1 MTQPH
6 HRHRHP
12 RYRKKYKV
20 TNWPS
25 YERFLI
31 KRGDFTLWLSEDAIQ
46 SWYGDSNDLVG
57 RPQVYSDLAIETAL
71 SLRLL
76 FKLPLRQTEGFLRS
90 LFNLMKVDLSVPD
103 HTTLSRRSSSL
114 KTQLKSVGQPNGRVD
129 LVIDSTGLV
138 IHGEGRWTR
147 HKHGKRKRCGWRKLH
162 IGVSHGLIVA
172 NHLTD
177 ERGCD
182 GVIAPILI
190 DQTGH
195 IDSLVADKGYDQ
207 NDVYEAGQVHL
218 NQGGEVIIHPRAN
231 AVISASGEAALRQR
245 NQHIKSI
252 NEDGV
257 LAWRRTSGYYR
268 QSDVENMFYRYK
280 TLIGDQLRARG
291 ENSRQVE
298 SILACNILN
307 QFRLL
312 GRPECELVT

>member
-25 YERFLI
+25 YERSLI

-57 RPQVYSDLAIETAL
+57 RPKVYSDLAIETTL

-90 LFNLMKVDLSVPD
+90 LFSLMKLDLSVPD
-103 HTTLSRRSSSL
+103 HTTLSRRNSSL
-114 KTQLKSVGQPNGRVD
+114 KIQLKRVGKTNGRVD

-147 HKHGKRKRCGWRKLH
+147 HKHGKRKRRGWQKLH

-177 ERGCD
+177 EGGCD
-182 GVIAPILI
+182 GMIV
-190 DQTGH
+190 DQ
-195 IDSLVADKGYDQ
+195 
-207 NDVYEAGQVHL
+207 
-218 NQGGEVIIHPRAN
+218 AN
-231 AVISASGEAALRQR
+231 GS
-245 NQHIKSI
+245 
-252 NEDGV
+252 
-257 LAWRRTSGYYR
+257 YR
-268 QSDVENMFYRYK
+268 FNR
-280 TLIGDQLRARG
+280 
-291 ENSRQVE
+291 
-298 SILACNILN
+298 CW
-307 QFRLL
+307 
-312 GRPECELVT
+312 